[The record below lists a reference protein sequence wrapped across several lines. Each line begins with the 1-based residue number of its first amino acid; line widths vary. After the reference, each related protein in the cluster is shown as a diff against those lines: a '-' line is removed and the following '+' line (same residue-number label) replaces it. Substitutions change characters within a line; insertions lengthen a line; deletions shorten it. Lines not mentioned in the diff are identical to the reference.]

1 MDGTVRYT
9 ISFFG
14 FSGMVLTVPELCNIE
29 HETVNLWGGGEK
41 RWASNATLMKI
52 HKNKTPKSIGYQY
65 SNYNYSLLIYLFTL
79 HPD

>member
-1 MDGTVRYT
+1 MSKKERFKGDNLYA
-9 ISFFG
+9 
-14 FSGMVLTVPELCNIE
+14 NDIE
-29 HETVNLWGGGEK
+29 EWL
-41 RWASNATLMKI
+41 KI